1 MATEYLFSFGF
12 NADIS
17 LLEDIFMLIPIYYF
31 DDEKYFA
38 YEGKA
43 QKVGDDILMP
53 DDATQVAPDAEK
65 LATHFAKWNEG
76 SKKWTYEA
84 KPTTA
89 ADFIGKQISHK
100 SQSAHDI
107 EMRQLLQA
115 LVNAD
120 SAHFRVIRG
129 SEEEGLWWCVEAI
142 PEKTQDEKDLEQ
154 AKADEQKAL
163 AYLRST
169 DYVAVKIAEGVATTE
184 EYSEVLKK
192 RAEAREEVNALR
204 ASQQELAAKIA
215 EAKA

>member
-1 MATEYLFSFGF
+1 
-12 NADIS
+12 
-17 LLEDIFMLIPIYYF
+17 MLIPIYYF
-31 DDEKYFA
+31 DSEKYIA
-38 YEGKA
+38 YEGQA
-43 QKVGDDILMP
+43 QKLSDGSILMP

-65 LATHFAKWNEG
+65 LATHFAKWNDEA
-76 SKKWTYEA
+76 KKWEYEA

-89 ADFIGKQISHK
+89 ADFVGKQISHK

-120 SAHFRVIRG
+120 SANYRVIRG
-129 SEEEGLWWCVEAI
+129 SEEEGLWWGVEAI

-169 DYVAVKIAEGVATTE
+169 DFVAVKIAEGVATTE
-184 EYSEVLKK
+184 EYSEVLQK

-204 ASQQELAAKIA
+204 ATQEALSAKIA